1 MTQIALS
8 LTPTVFEKKN
18 YDGTL
23 CTMRTMTFDVAGLD
37 LLSKFRRLAEI
48 KRATDLKEV
57 VDHFAAKAR
66 EAVPDESY
74 AISVRVT
81 RGERK
86 PPGFDKLVDDRTDPL
101 GLDRFVKTI
110 EEKSN

>member
-1 MTQIALS
+1 MTQINLS
-8 LTPTVFEKKN
+8 LTPTVFERN
-18 YDGTL
+18 EYNGVPYIS
-23 CTMRTMTFDVAGLD
+23 RTMTFDVAGLD

-48 KRATDLKEV
+48 KRASDLKEI

-74 AISVRVT
+74 AIHVAVN
-81 RGERK
+81 RGQRK
-86 PPGFDKLVDDRTDPL
+86 PPGFDRLIDDKTDPL

-110 EEKSN
+110 DTPKP

>member
-1 MTQIALS
+1 
-8 LTPTVFEKKN
+8 
-18 YDGTL
+18 
-23 CTMRTMTFDVAGLD
+23 MTFDVAGLD

-48 KRATDLKEV
+48 KRASDLKGI

-74 AISVRVT
+74 SIHVAVT
-81 RGERK
+81 SGQRK
-86 PPGFDKLVDDRTDPL
+86 PPGFDKLIDDKSDPL

-110 EEKSN
+110 ETTKK